1 MVDSIAA
8 DKCRVAAGG
17 SRLSLACRVEL
28 ITHGWNSVIF
38 NQSTDVSLPT
48 LIDIG

>member
-17 SRLSLACRVEL
+17 SRLSLACQVKWVNY
-28 ITHGWNSVIF
+28 GWNSVIF
-38 NQSTDVSLPT
+38 NQSTDVTLPT
-48 LIDIG
+48 TD